1 MSYCYRHPDHETYI
15 NCSRCGQFICPEC
28 MVSAPVGFQCVEC
41 VGENKAPKVKA
52 SFGAG
57 GNQIPVVS
65 KYIIGI
71 CVGALFYTLLNGG
84 VSYMAVQFGMVPEA
98 IANGQWWRLI
108 SAAFLHGGILHLAF
122 NMYALYWLGPQL
134 ERLLGHAQF
143 AVIYMLSAI
152 GGNVISYYFSDIA
165 TVSVGASGAIFG
177 LMTATIVIGRE
188 LRADVSQLMTL
199 LVLNVVI
206 GFASSGIDWRAHLG
220 GAIMGAATGYL
231 QTHGRRQMR
240 FTGIVAIVV
249 ILLALVFIRNH
260 QVLNALIGQ

>member
-1 MSYCYRHPDHETYI
+1 
-15 NCSRCGQFICPEC
+15 

-41 VGENKAPKVKA
+41 VGQNQAPKVKA
-52 SFGAG
+52 SFGASR
-57 GNQIPVVS
+57 NQIPVVA
-65 KYIIGI
+65 KYLIGI

-84 VSYMAVQFGMVPEA
+84 VSYMALQFGMVPEA
-98 IANGQWWRLI
+98 IANGQWWRLV

-134 ERLLGHAQF
+134 EQLLGHVRF
-143 AVIYMLSAI
+143 ASIYMLSAI
-152 GGNVISYYFSDIA
+152 GGNVVSYYFSDIA

-206 GFASSGIDWRAHLG
+206 GFASAGIDWRAHLG
-220 GAIMGAATGYL
+220 GAIVGAATGYL
-231 QTHGRRQMR
+231 QTHSGKNLR
-240 FTGIVAIVV
+240 FSGMTAIVV
-249 ILLALVFIRNH
+249 ILLALVFVRNQ
-260 QVLNALIGQ
+260 QVLNALMGQ

>member
-1 MSYCYRHPDHETYI
+1 
-15 NCSRCGQFICPEC
+15 

-41 VGENKAPKVKA
+41 VGQNQAPKVKA
-52 SFGAG
+52 SFGASR
-57 GNQIPVVS
+57 NQIPVVS
-65 KYIIGI
+65 KYLIGI

-84 VSYMAVQFGMVPEA
+84 VSYMALQFGMVPEA
-98 IANGQWWRLI
+98 IANGQWWRLV

-134 ERLLGHAQF
+134 EQLLGHVRF
-143 AVIYMLSAI
+143 ASIYMLSAI
-152 GGNVISYYFSDIA
+152 GGNVVSYYFSDIA

-206 GFASSGIDWRAHLG
+206 GFASAGIDWRAHLG
-220 GAIMGAATGYL
+220 GAIVGAATGYL
-231 QTHGRRQMR
+231 QTHSGKNLR
-240 FTGIVAIVV
+240 FSGMTAIVV
-249 ILLALVFIRNH
+249 ILLALVFVRNQ
-260 QVLNALIGQ
+260 QVLNALMGQ

>member
-1 MSYCYRHPDHETYI
+1 
-15 NCSRCGQFICPEC
+15 

-41 VGENKAPKVKA
+41 VGQNQAPKVKA
-52 SFGAG
+52 SFGASR
-57 GNQIPVVS
+57 NQIPVVS
-65 KYIIGI
+65 KYLIGI

-84 VSYMAVQFGMVPEA
+84 VSYMALQFGMVPEA
-98 IANGQWWRLI
+98 IANGQWWRLV

-134 ERLLGHAQF
+134 EQLLGHVRF
-143 AVIYMLSAI
+143 ASIYMLSAI
-152 GGNVISYYFSDIA
+152 GGNVVSYYFSDIA

-206 GFASSGIDWRAHLG
+206 GFASAGIDWRAHLG
-220 GAIMGAATGYL
+220 GAIVGAATGYL
-231 QTHGRRQMR
+231 QTHSGKNLR
-240 FTGIVAIVV
+240 FSGMTVIVV
-249 ILLALVFIRNH
+249 ILLALVFVRNQ

>member
-1 MSYCYRHPDHETYI
+1 
-15 NCSRCGQFICPEC
+15 
-28 MVSAPVGFQCVEC
+28 EC
-41 VGENKAPKVKA
+41 VGQNQAPKVKA
-52 SFGAG
+52 SFGASR
-57 GNQIPVVS
+57 NQIPVVS
-65 KYIIGI
+65 KYLIGI

-84 VSYMAVQFGMVPEA
+84 VSYMALQFGMVPEA
-98 IANGQWWRLI
+98 IANGQWWRLV

-134 ERLLGHAQF
+134 EQLLGHVRF
-143 AVIYMLSAI
+143 ASIYMLSAI

-206 GFASSGIDWRAHLG
+206 GFASAGIDWRAHLG
-220 GAIMGAATGYL
+220 GAIVGAATGYL
-231 QTHGRRQMR
+231 QTHSGKNLR
-240 FTGIVAIVV
+240 FSGMTVIVV
-249 ILLALVFIRNH
+249 ILLALVFVRNQ